1 MYDGIV
7 GTERNRII
15 GVKNHAILVFLGVP
29 SEQVLFM

>member
-15 GVKNHAILVFLGVP
+15 GVKNHAILVFQGVP